1 MRLDP
6 KHYTLGQ
13 LLQGRLFR
21 IPDYQRPYAWE
32 KKQRDELFFD
42 INEVYETKQDH
53 FMATV
58 VALVKDKRIIAAD
71 EYVSVDLV
79 DGQQR
84 ITTLIILLKAIEQAL
99 DEDDKAQARIKEEIA
114 GLLVK
119 TDDYSLLLLQTNH
132 DSSNVFAD
140 YIRSGGYAPDS
151 DATESE
157 RNLIDACIECQG
169 FVGDWSKER
178 SLIELVAIL
187 KNRLSM
193 IYHELTDEAAV
204 YRVFEV
210 LNSRGLDVKWVD
222 KLKSQLMG
230 LLFAHAE
237 KGALQEAMDEM
248 REIWRRIYGTVGLRS
263 MLADEAMRF
272 AGTLYLQKAPGKVLS
287 QGDASAEMA
296 REAGDEV
303 TSIIAVARNL
313 ENVVKTIDKLDKN
326 QRIKAVMNVMQARF
340 VAVCIAMR
348 CFSPEDHKKVM
359 DVWERITFLIYVLN
373 DLDKRR
379 KIGDYTKLGFDI
391 IRENLGVE
399 EICKRLIRIPDKD
412 MHVNKAVEGANWND
426 SYNGW
431 EEPLRYIL
439 FRYEEHLA
447 KKNGQRIN
455 ISEWN
460 KIWMHEPSRSI
471 EHIKPQSSGVEYVHH
486 LGNLTILPPGVNS
499 SLKDKPPAEKIEAYE
514 ASGIRSA
521 RDVAVTI
528 REEGWTFQKVKARAE
543 DILEFIRREWALS

>member
-21 IPDYQRPYAWE
+21 IPDYQRPYAWG

-42 INEVYETKQDH
+42 IKEVYETKQDH

-58 VALVKDKRIIAAD
+58 VGLAKEKRIIAAD

-84 ITTLIILLKAIEQAL
+84 ITTLIILLKAIARNL
-99 DEDDKAQARIKEEIA
+99 DEIDKAQGRIKEEIA
-114 GLLVK
+114 SLLVK

-140 YIRSGGYAPDS
+140 YIRSGEYAPDS
-151 DATESE
+151 NATEAE
-157 RNLIDACIECQG
+157 KNLIDACSECQK
-169 FVGDWSKER
+169 FVREWSEDK
-178 SLIELVAIL
+178 SLIELVTIL

-193 IYHELTDEAAV
+193 IYHELTDEATV

-237 KGALQEAMDEM
+237 KGTLDEAMDEM
-248 REIWRRIYGTVGLRS
+248 REIWRRIYRIVGLRS
-263 MLADEAMRF
+263 TLADEAMRF

-296 REAGDEV
+296 RKAGHDAA
-303 TSIIAVARNL
+303 SIIMVARYL
-313 ENVVKTIDKLDKN
+313 ESVVKTIDELDKN
-326 QRIKAVMNVMQARF
+326 YRIKAVMSVMQARF
-340 VAVCIAMR
+340 IAVCIAMR
-348 CFSPEDHKKVM
+348 CFSREDHKKVM
-359 DVWERITFLIYVLN
+359 DVWERVTFLTYVLN
-373 DLDKRR
+373 GLDKRR

-391 IRENLGVE
+391 IRENLGVDA
-399 EICKRLIRIPDKD
+399 ICMRLISIPDKN
-412 MHVNKAVEGANWND
+412 MHVDKAVEGANWFE

-439 FRYEEHLA
+439 FRYEEYLA
-447 KKNGQRIN
+447 HNSGQQIN
-455 ISEWN
+455 VSEWN
-460 KIWMHEPSRSI
+460 KIWMYEPSKSI

-486 LGNLTILPPGVNS
+486 LGNLTILPPGMNS
-499 SLKDKPPAEKIEAYE
+499 SLKDKPPAEKVTAYE
-514 ASGIRSA
+514 SSGIRST

-528 REEGWTFQKVKARAE
+528 REEGWSFQKVKARAE
-543 DILEFIRREWALS
+543 EILGFIRREWAL